1 MLPTPERVL
10 KTRERTGGYAPGQAR
25 IIQILDMALEILIES
40 GYRAVTLREI
50 ARRCNVRSGA
60 VSYYY
65 KSKDALMQDLLYRV
79 LDVYE
84 DMFNQIVEDESQ
96 SYEERFCAIIALILD
111 DITTKH
117 TTRLFPELWALA
129 NHDPFVDRLVD
140 NMYQR
145 ARDSL
150 NQVIGRLN
158 PALPEAERETVALFV
173 SASLEGTTMFA
184 GFEKPW
190 TGRMPWVIAIASK
203 ALLDMVKTIT
213 VDDIHKGGT
222 LSRPLPRRPGIG

>member
-1 MLPTPERVL
+1 
-10 KTRERTGGYAPGQAR
+10 
-25 IIQILDMALEILIES
+25 
-40 GYRAVTLREI
+40 
-50 ARRCNVRSGA
+50 
-60 VSYYY
+60 
-65 KSKDALMQDLLYRV
+65 MQDLLYRV

>member
-1 MLPTPERVL
+1 LVKAERVPR
-10 KTRERTGGYAPGQAR
+10 TRERTGGYAPGQAR
-25 IIQILDMALEILIES
+25 IVQILDMALEILIES

-84 DMFNQIVEDESQ
+84 NMFNQIVEDESQ

-117 TTRLFPELWALA
+117 TTRVFPELWALA

-140 NMYQR
+140 ELYQR
-145 ARDSL
+145 ARDPF
-150 NQVIGRLN
+150 NQVIRHLN
-158 PALPEAERETVALFV
+158 PALPDAEREAVALFV

-184 GFEKPW
+184 GYEKPW

-213 VDDIHKGGT
+213 VDDVHRGGAP
-222 LSRPLPRRPGIG
+222 SRPVPHRPGLG